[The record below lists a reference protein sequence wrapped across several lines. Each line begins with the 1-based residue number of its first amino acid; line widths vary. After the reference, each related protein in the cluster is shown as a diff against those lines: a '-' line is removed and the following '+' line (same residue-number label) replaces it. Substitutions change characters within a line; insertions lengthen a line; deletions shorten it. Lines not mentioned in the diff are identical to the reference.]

1 MAIKTGRYGQV
12 KYSPD
17 GIAAAVEII
26 SINAWTASFKTEYE
40 DVSCFGDENRVYIP
54 GLRDSKGSLAGFWNS
69 AELTLFE
76 AAVATVP
83 GKLELVPN
91 SSEPTFFW
99 SGLAYMDAE
108 VDCSLAAPKIS
119 GEWVAAGPWTGPDTV
134 VLLANRDG
142 GEGAAR
148 QQARAAKER
157 AALDRT
163 AKERP
168 TQLPAA

>member
-17 GIAAAVEII
+17 GVAAAVEII

-76 AAVATVP
+76 AAIATVP
-83 GKLELVPN
+83 GTLELVPN
-91 SSEPTFFW
+91 SSEPTFYW
-99 SGLAYMDAE
+99 
-108 VDCSLAAPKIS
+108 
-119 GEWVAAGPWTGPDTV
+119 
-134 VLLANRDG
+134 
-142 GEGAAR
+142 
-148 QQARAAKER
+148 
-157 AALDRT
+157 
-163 AKERP
+163 
-168 TQLPAA
+168 